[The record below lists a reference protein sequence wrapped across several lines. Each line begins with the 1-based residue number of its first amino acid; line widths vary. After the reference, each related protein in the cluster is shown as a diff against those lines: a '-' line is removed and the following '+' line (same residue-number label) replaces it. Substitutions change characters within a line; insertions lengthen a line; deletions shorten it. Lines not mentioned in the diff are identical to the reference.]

1 LLDPSDERRTK
12 ETTTVREYF
21 TPKQMAEILD
31 VTEARVRQWQA
42 RGLIT
47 PAFLK
52 GPVEYPRKDLVRMAI
67 LTALAAVFEQPIEF
81 IDKHSD
87 TMSVLAARIE
97 NGTGEDMVVRL
108 SAPTC
113 EVELKPALVAKLRE
127 RIAET
132 TR

>member
-1 LLDPSDERRTK
+1 M
-12 ETTTVREYF
+12 REYF
-21 TPKQMAEILD
+21 TPNEFAKILD
-31 VTEARVRQWQA
+31 VQPARVRQWQA

-47 PAFLK
+47 PAFSK

-81 IDKHSD
+81 IDKHTD
-87 TMSVLAARIE
+87 QMSVLAARIE

-113 EVELKPALVAKLRE
+113 EVELKPTLVAKLRE
-127 RIAET
+127 RIAEA